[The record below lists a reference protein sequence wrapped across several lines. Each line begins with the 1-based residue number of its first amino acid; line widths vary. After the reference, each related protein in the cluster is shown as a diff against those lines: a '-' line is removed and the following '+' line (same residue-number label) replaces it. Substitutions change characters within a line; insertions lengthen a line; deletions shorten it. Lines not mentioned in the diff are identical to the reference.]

1 MASKEEV
8 DELTKRLDEISDRTA
23 EARASQSQYRAE
35 LDQLDQEVK
44 DLSAKIDNPKEN
56 VPATEFP
63 TFDKKAAQAD
73 LKSLKTK
80 RNKVNTQFEDLTKAV
95 SSLENERTDTLRAI
109 LDKKMR
115 EKG

>member
-23 EARASQSQYRAE
+23 EARDNQRQYKAE

-63 TFDKKAAQAD
+63 TFNKKDAQAE
-73 LKSLKTK
+73 LKILKTK
-80 RNKVNTQFEDLTKAV
+80 RNKVNNQFEDLTNAV

-109 LDKKMR
+109 LD
-115 EKG
+115 

>member
-23 EARASQSQYRAE
+23 EARDNQRQYKAE

-63 TFDKKAAQAD
+63 TFNKKDATILLKGTQVEINCPNECHAF
-73 LKSLKTK
+73 LKSP
-80 RNKVNTQFEDLTKAV
+80 
-95 SSLENERTDTLRAI
+95 
-109 LDKKMR
+109 
-115 EKG
+115 